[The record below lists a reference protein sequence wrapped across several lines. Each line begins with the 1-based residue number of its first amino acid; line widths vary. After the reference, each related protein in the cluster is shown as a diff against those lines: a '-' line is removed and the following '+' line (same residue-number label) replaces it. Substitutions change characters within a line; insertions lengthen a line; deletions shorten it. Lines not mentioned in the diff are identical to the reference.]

1 MQLFLIVPF
10 VFLPRI
16 YDKLNGYLWLFF
28 LTLMSQIIPLIIM
41 IINEFPPIPF
51 PYTAVQENY
60 EYFSKY
66 YEVPWCRSAPWF
78 IGIWTGIILVKYPHK
93 LNRLTKVKKI
103 ILVFFQ

>member
-1 MQLFLIVPF
+1 MATL
-10 VFLPRI
+10 
-16 YDKLNGYLWLFF
+16 LFF

-93 LNRLTKVKKI
+93 LKRLTKVQVVI
-103 ILVFFQ
+103 GYVVVTVFFILLMFGFISL